1 MNSQIFFISD
11 DEDED
16 GDVAERL
23 DVDPSLVDRVYN
35 RPRMS
40 QLEVILRLFLEKFQE
55 VFGKYWEF
63 CRK

>member
-35 RPRMS
+35 RPRKS
-40 QLEVILRLFLEKFQE
+40 QLEVKLTIFSKFFRPESFWKILGIL
-55 VFGKYWEF
+55 
-63 CRK
+63 

>member
-23 DVDPSLVDRVYN
+23 DVDPSLVDRVHN
-35 RPRMS
+35 RSRKS
-40 QLEVILRLFLEKFQE
+40 QLKVKLTFFFRKRPESFWKMWGIL
-55 VFGKYWEF
+55 
-63 CRK
+63 